1 MHILR
6 VPLDE
11 GVSKKKGGRG
21 RGERFGGTKKIENTK
36 IEEKGGQTRGKKRGW
51 KEGE

>member
-1 MHILR
+1 MKELAR
-6 VPLDE
+6 RREDE
-11 GVSKKKGGRG
+11 GGARG
-21 RGERFGGTKKIENTK
+21 LGEQKKIENTK